1 MLQQLGIESRL
12 QLAITLC
19 VAALIIVTT
28 LGTSGGAPVVFFI
41 YRTLLISIAILCTI
55 GSRRADLR
63 ISAMFLAWVTVLFL
77 LMLIS
82 VIRIP
87 GSHFEGSYLWYRYAF
102 FAWAFLSLA
111 NYARYQSAGWK
122 AVFLLTIVA
131 VGLVHLAPDLARRG
145 PVVGFSPNNAR
156 RDAPCAEGSS
166 IVITGKIKIMKS
178 GRPLTLSISAP
189 VRPSGA
195 SKSVPAVAVSSSP
208 AAMMR
213 GRLLPRSLVSSEK
226 NAGSNHPAYAP
237 TIS

>member
-1 MLQQLGIESRL
+1 IESRL

-28 LGTSGGAPVVFFI
+28 LGNSGGAPVVFFI
-41 YRTLLISIAILCTI
+41 YRTLLMSIAILCTI

-131 VGLVHLAPDLARRG
+131 VGLVHLAPGLVGCGPGSSDSRRRLQSLFDRQISGSQSIRSIQLRPDRNLEELARCY
-145 PVVGFSPNNAR
+145 
-156 RDAPCAEGSS
+156 CAK
-166 IVITGKIKIMKS
+166 T
-178 GRPLTLSISAP
+178 
-189 VRPSGA
+189 
-195 SKSVPAVAVSSSP
+195 
-208 AAMMR
+208 
-213 GRLLPRSLVSSEK
+213 
-226 NAGSNHPAYAP
+226 NAGSRLRTVRSRIQTVYV
-237 TIS
+237 SG